1 MLKLLVAQSLLM
13 LDKGTLVYSAF
24 LLGFFESVTVCYLL
38 ACGIVPVLSSLL
50 QRAISLP
57 VTVHTI
63 TPLLCVHGFVRI
75 H

>member
-24 LLGFFESVTVCYLL
+24 LFFFENVTVCYLL

-63 TPLLCVHGFVRI
+63 TPGLCVRGFVWIR
-75 H
+75 